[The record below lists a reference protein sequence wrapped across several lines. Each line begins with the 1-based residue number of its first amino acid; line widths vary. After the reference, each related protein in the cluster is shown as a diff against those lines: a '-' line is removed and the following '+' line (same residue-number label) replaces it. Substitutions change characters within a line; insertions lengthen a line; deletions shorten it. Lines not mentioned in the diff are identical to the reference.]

1 MEFDKS
7 YETTGMMAYARILV
21 HLDTREGLQGFIT
34 IQGTSFSWKQRLDYE
49 GIPHRCK
56 KCDQVGHLFKACP
69 LLKKLKQAKQEQKQ
83 ELPAEQH
90 PPQAEK
96 LKQAKQEQELELP
109 AEQPPPQAEKL
120 KQAKQEQEQD
130 LPAEQPPPLA
140 AETSG
145 RNKTRHQTQW
155 KRQDIRQNKTSDRVE
170 TPPAPALKKR
180 ALNIYR

>member
-1 MEFDKS
+1 
-7 YETTGMMAYARILV
+7 MMAYARILV
-21 HLDTREGLQGFIT
+21 HLDTREGLQGLIT

-69 LLKKLKQAKQEQKQ
+69 LLKKLNQSKQEQKQ

-109 AEQPPPQAEKL
+109 AEQPPP
-120 KQAKQEQEQD
+120 
-130 LPAEQPPPLA
+130 LA

-155 KRQDIRQNKTSDRVE
+155 KRRQLQR
-170 TPPAPALKKR
+170 
-180 ALNIYR
+180 